1 MPFSSDEPQ
10 NLQSQVTVSISLWWL
25 KNSTNNIVA
34 ALKLLK

>member
-1 MPFSSDEPQ
+1 MPFSSDESQ
-10 NLQSQVTVSISLWWL
+10 TLQSQVTVCISPWL